1 MEKVGSLVNNRG
13 QEKALHTV
21 PRGYMILHRQTYSGI
36 HLYSRPQTTPKTTQ
50 AGNPFFQHLWLR
62 YSSRRLGRMRIAG
75 WPLTYLSRD
84 GGQRGKYRTR
94 NGISA
99 FVYALLPKPHMLS
112 ASQSAASRAAGARR
126 RSCRRTF
133 PHGGAQSER
142 KNTHH
147 QGPGFGGHECKI
159 KFCSLWFTDHA
170 MTCKR
175 FHMQQRSGWAAHH

>member
-142 KNTHH
+142 KTRITKD
-147 QGPGFGGHECKI
+147 QGLEGMN
-159 KFCSLWFTDHA
+159 A
-170 MTCKR
+170 
-175 FHMQQRSGWAAHH
+175 RSSFAAYGSQTMP

>member
-1 MEKVGSLVNNRG
+1 MANSSG

-99 FVYALLPKPHMLS
+99 FVYALLPSHTCYLQAKVQHQERRARVGAAVAELS
-112 ASQSAASRAAGARR
+112 LMEEHRVKEKHASPRTRVWRA
-126 RSCRRTF
+126 
-133 PHGGAQSER
+133 
-142 KNTHH
+142 
-147 QGPGFGGHECKI
+147 
-159 KFCSLWFTDHA
+159 
-170 MTCKR
+170 
-175 FHMQQRSGWAAHH
+175 